1 MPIIAVSECTEVLTY
16 CNGLFQKK
24 PRGLRIYFF
33 ENPHVIFEFFTLP
46 LENLDKTRLH
56 PEKLH
61 KIVLHP
67 LEILRSKTKTPG
79 NST

>member
-56 PEKLH
+56 P
-61 KIVLHP
+61 
-67 LEILRSKTKTPG
+67 
-79 NST
+79 